1 MVPVPSQFV
10 VGLKVVNFGMFGME
24 HLERTFRLIHL
35 RLAEWRNLVS
45 RQWQWRQRYYVLVI
59 QPQTI

>member
-35 RLAEWRNLVS
+35 RLAE
-45 RQWQWRQRYYVLVI
+45 
-59 QPQTI
+59 